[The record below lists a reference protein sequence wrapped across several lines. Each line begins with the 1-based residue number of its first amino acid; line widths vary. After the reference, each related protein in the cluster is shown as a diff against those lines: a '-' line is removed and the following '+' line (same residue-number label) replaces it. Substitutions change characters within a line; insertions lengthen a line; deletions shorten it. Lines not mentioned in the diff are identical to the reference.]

1 MNKTELIEHIARQAS
16 ISKATAGKAVDALT
30 SGVIA
35 ALAKGQSVGIVGFG
49 TFKPAKRA
57 ARLGRNP
64 KTGETMKIA
73 AKTVPKFKAGS
84 GFKESLAFR
93 RKR

>member
-1 MNKTELIEHIARQAS
+1 MNKTDLIDHIAKQSS
-16 ISKATAGKAVDALT
+16 ISKAAAGKALDALT
-30 SGVIA
+30 SGVIG

-64 KTGETMKIA
+64 KTGEAMKIA
-73 AKTVPKFKAGS
+73 AKTVPSFKAGS
-84 GFKESLAFR
+84 SFKESLAFR